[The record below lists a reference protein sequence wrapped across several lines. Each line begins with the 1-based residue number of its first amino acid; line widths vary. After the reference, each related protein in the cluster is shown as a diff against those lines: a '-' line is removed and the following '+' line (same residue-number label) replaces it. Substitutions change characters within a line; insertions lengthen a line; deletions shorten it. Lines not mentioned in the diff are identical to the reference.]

1 MKNKVLIGF
10 LVIVAFALIAVFI
23 RPSPTICAD
32 DVRGYE
38 TTASSSIEVARN
50 ALSKINSSASTT
62 IGTKVAAQLDGLN
75 ATNFASIKAC
85 DTQCKLLDRC
95 LRFVFFKPPSEAC
108 PTEYRDY
115 KQRIDAASGLLR
127 QVEGVA
133 ASAEDARKKADEIG
147 RSQKAIE
154 ELANSSG
161 ATGGRVDQLKA
172 QIGKLTNDLS
182 AQLSSIDGKLDEI
195 AKDQR
200 KGG

>member
-1 MKNKVLIGF
+1 LLIGL
-10 LVIVAFALIAVFI
+10 LVIIVFALTVVFM
-23 RPSPTICAD
+23 RPSPTICED

-38 TTASSSIEVARN
+38 TTANSSLEVARN

-62 IGTKVAAQLDGLN
+62 IGTKVAAQLAGLN
-75 ATNFASIKAC
+75 ASNFASLKAC

-95 LRFVFFKPPSEAC
+95 LRFVFFKAPSDAC
-108 PTEYRDY
+108 PTEYKDY
-115 KQRIDAASGLLR
+115 KQRVDAASGLLK

-133 ASAEDARKKADEIG
+133 ASAQDAQKKADEID
-147 RSQKAIE
+147 RNQKAVN

-161 ATGGRVDQLKA
+161 ATGGRVDQLKE
-172 QIGKLTNDLS
+172 QIGKLTDDLS
-182 AQLSSIDGKLDEI
+182 AELSSIDGKLDEI